1 MHNKR
6 NFFKLKFKQIMCFIL
21 VFTMIFT
28 GGSFSNIRKAKAALT
43 NYQIWIKQALVD
55 YISSTPKGCLN
66 SYTVTTSTINDYKVY
81 YLSSK
86 DGLKAVTNVMALQAP
101 SYVTV
106 KYEYSNYISNNP
118 NFITCSQNT
127 FKSKGADGNVV
138 GIDYTCSHGYSSSV
152 SQRQTCTQAEITK
165 YTCNFCGYSYTSQ
178 TKSAAG
184 HNWSLTQSANCQH
197 AATYRCSTC
206 GETKTEGST
215 LSHSYTETV
224 EQQQSCTKD
233 EITKYTCKWCGI
245 SYTSTTKSAKGHSW
259 NQTSSANC
267 QHGTQYTCSRCGEE
281 KTEGSPL
288 SHNFISNAQT
298 IQRKSCTQN
307 EIIRYYCSYGCG
319 QYEDKVTSQATG
331 HNYYISAMPTI
342 EKGTEHTCRTCGDVY
357 YDNDKD
363 SSYIINYNCNDTNY
377 RNEFS
382 VSKAA
387 EIKDPKAL
395 TGGVPVVKDHYH
407 YVGWVDSK
415 GTIYTIGQTVQLGAD
430 AILTL
435 SIKWEK
441 NPYVVKFN
449 ANGGKG
455 KMNDQEITSDSNVS
469 INDNSFTKDDCHFVG
484 WNTEKDGSGKSYS
497 DKEIIN
503 NIAEPDEDITLY
515 AQWEDD
521 TYSIK
526 YDANGGIGKI
536 NGILSVKTT
545 DVVTI
550 AKNSFTKEGYHFTGW
565 NTKADGS
572 GTDITEEQEIQNLGV
587 NEETVILYAQWKAN
601 TYTVIFNGNG
611 HTNLSESMDNQT
623 FTYDSELKALSVN
636 KFERAGYDFLGWST
650 DKDAKVADFDN
661 KKEVKNLTS
670 ENDGKVILY
679 AVWKANGNV
688 VYTVKHYLENVKG
701 GSYDE
706 PEVEKFEGT
715 TGVKVTPVTK
725 TYVGFKTPEEQTVS
739 VDGDGSTVVSY
750 YYERRKYA
758 VEVDGDAGVS
768 QITGTGEWYYK
779 SEQVIKADVAEGY
792 TFDKWVDADGIKITD
807 ESSFKYT
814 VENKKVNFSAKT
826 KPIEYKVHFNANGGS
841 GEMSDLDMTYGKAN
855 KLRINAFTRVGYEFK
870 NWNTKPDGTGTAY
883 TNEQEVKNL
892 TKKNETTVLY
902 AQWNAIKYNIKFAAN
917 GGSGTMDDMKDIS
930 YGTTVTLPA
939 NKFTA
944 PGKDFVF
951 IGWALQNSAK
961 SADFADGGTVINLT
975 EKDNDITLYAVWTN
989 EKTTDYVVRHW
1000 VQNVSGDKNKYNSE
1014 NYSIKESERFSA
1026 IDNETFKPAAKNYSG
1041 FEVVKNDGTKVS
1053 ANNFNY
1059 VDVYYARKSY
1069 SVVISKG
1076 DDNISAVSGNKT
1088 YLYGENVTV
1097 KAEVNKDYSFYKWE
1111 QETTTANLKKRQRTS
1126 NPMTFEMPAGNV
1138 NLVVYSYKSSD
1149 GKPNDD
1155 VFNYNDETTD
1165 NSDTISDNKEASDKY
1180 VVLDCTKIYR
1190 LTKDKILKSEST
1202 DTNVAYVNDEGKL
1215 ILGSDGKT
1223 YITYTTEKGSYKYY
1237 IVIEGEKGY
1246 LTIPENAAALDAE
1259 LSKADAI
1266 TGNKDLNEKYISLDV
1281 SKTYTVDKNKIT
1293 KSESTDK
1300 NIAYI
1305 NEQGKLILGNK
1316 DGSAYITYTTSD
1328 GDSTYYVVIKD
1339 GKAYFTT
1346 KKNAEKLDVELG
1358 LKPVSTTTT
1367 IPTVVPTTVP
1377 TITPIPTIGVTTGPA
1392 VTNTPTP
1399 TASTEPTNN
1408 PDEITTAKALFKND
1422 YKSYTTSDEKIF
1434 SIDKDGNIVSSVDGT
1449 VIVDVIMQDGSEC
1462 IFGIEMKDGKVVD
1475 YSSNTIKA
1483 ADKNQKKVS
1492 VTVNGIVYK
1501 KVGKKVIASGV
1512 SSKYKKKSNMT
1523 IQKSVKI
1530 NGKTYKV
1537 TEISNNLFKN
1547 NKYLKTLNIKSASI
1561 NLKSGV
1567 FTNCKKLTVVKLQG
1581 VKTLK
1586 ISKNTFKGCKKK
1598 IVFKLSRNKIT
1609 KAKIKKIIKKSG
1621 LKSFV
1626 VK

>member
-28 GGSFSNIRKAKAALT
+28 GGEFSNIRKAKAATT
-43 NYQIWIKQALVD
+43 NYQFWIKKELVNYLASEFKGAL
-55 YISSTPKGCLN
+55 
-66 SYTVTTSTINDYKVY
+66 SYTTATAEIDGYKVY
-81 YLSSK
+81 YMSSQEK
-86 DGLKAVTNVMALQAP
+86 LVSAASAVNTSGGL
-101 SYVTV
+101 SYVTI
-106 KYEYSNYISNNP
+106 KYQYCTTISASP
-118 NFITCSQNT
+118 IWTTCQKTDLRN
-127 FKSKGADGNVV
+127 KAGQGYMIGLN
-138 GIDYTCSHGYSSSV
+138 YTCSHSYNSTKI
-152 SQRQTCTQAEITK
+152 QTQTCTQAEITK

-184 HNWSLTQSANCQH
+184 HSWSLTQSANCQH

-206 GETKTEGST
+206 GETKTEGSST
-215 LSHSYTETV
+215 SHSYTTTI
-224 EQQQSCTKD
+224 EQRQSCTKD

-245 SYTSTTKSAKGHSW
+245 SYTSTTKSATGHNW
-259 NQTSSANC
+259 IQNSSATC
-267 QHGTQYTCSRCGEE
+267 QHGAQYTCNSCGET
-281 KTEGSPL
+281 KTEGNPL
-288 SHNFISNAQT
+288 NHNFISNPQI
-298 IQRKSCTQN
+298 IQRKSCTNN
-307 EIIRYYCSYGCG
+307 EITRYYCSYGCG
-319 QYEDKVTSQATG
+319 QYEDKVTAQSTG
-331 HNYYISAMPTI
+331 HNYYISAMPTF

-363 SSYIINYNCNDTNY
+363 SSYVINYNCNDSSY

-382 VSKAA
+382 VSKAT

-395 TGGVPVVKDHYH
+395 TGGTPVTKTHYH
-407 YVGWVDSK
+407 YVGWTDSK
-415 GTIYTIGQTVQLGAD
+415 GNIYTIGQTIQLGAD
-430 AILTL
+430 TILNL
-435 SIKWEK
+435 SLKWEK
-441 NPYVVKFN
+441 NPYTIMFN

-455 KMNDQEITSDSNVS
+455 KMKDQSVESDTDIKLNE
-469 INDNSFTKDDCHFVG
+469 NAFTKADCHFVG
-484 WNTEKDGSGKSYS
+484 WNTEKDGSGDSY
-497 DKEIIN
+497 ENGEEIN
-503 NIAEPDEDITLY
+503 NLVNPDEDITLY

-521 TYSIK
+521 KYTIK
-526 YDANGGIGKI
+526 YDANSGKGKMD
-536 NGILSVKTT
+536 NVLVKTS
-545 DVVTI
+545 DNVTLV
-550 AKNSFTKEGYHFTGW
+550 NNDFTKEGYHFTGW
-565 NTKADGS
+565 NTKAN
-572 GTDITEEQEIQNLGV
+572 GTGDNFTEGQDVKGLGV
-587 NEETVILYAQWKAN
+587 NEETVTLYAQWKAN
-601 TYTVIFNGNG
+601 TYTIIFNGNG

-650 DKDAKVADFDN
+650 DKNAKVADFDN

-679 AVWKANGNV
+679 AVWKANGNI

-706 PEVEKFEGT
+706 PEAETFEGT
-715 TGVKVTPVTK
+715 TGTTVSPKTK
-725 TYVGFKTPEEQTVS
+725 IYTGFKSPDIQTTEIN
-739 VDGDGSTVVSY
+739 GDGSTVISY
-750 YYERRKYA
+750 YYKRNKYTIE
-758 VEVDGDAGVS
+758 VEGDDGVS
-768 QITGTGEWYYK
+768 KITGTGDWYYK
-779 SEQVIKADVAEGY
+779 SEQVIKVDVADGY
-792 TFDKWVDADGIKITD
+792 TFDKWVDADEVKISD
-807 ESSFKYT
+807 EPSFKYT
-814 VENKKVNFSAKT
+814 VENKKVTFYAKT
-826 KPIEYKVHFNANGGS
+826 KPVNYKIHFNANGGS
-841 GEMSDLDMTYGKAN
+841 GEMSDLDMTYGKTN
-855 KLRINAFTRVGYEFK
+855 KLRINAFTRAGYIFK
-870 NWNTKPDGTGTAY
+870 EWNTKPDGTGKAY
-883 TNEQEVKNL
+883 QNEQEIKNL

-902 AQWNAIKYNIKFAAN
+902 AQWNAIKYNIKFDAN
-917 GGSGTMDDMKDIS
+917 GGSGTMDDMKDVS
-930 YGTTVTLPA
+930 FGSTTTLPA

-944 PGKDFVF
+944 PGKNFVF
-951 IGWALQNSAK
+951 LGWALQSSAK
-961 SADFADGGTVINLT
+961 SADFTDGGTVVSLT
-975 EKDNDITLYAVWTN
+975 DKNNDITLYAIWTN

-1000 VQNVSGDKNKYNSE
+1000 VQNVSGDKDKYNAE

-1026 IDNETFKPAAKNYSG
+1026 IDNEIFKPAAKNYSG